1 MKLICI
7 AILFAAF
14 AGSPQPADHQQTPIA
29 PLTDHSLHQANSE
42 PISLSPSAD
51 SGLAEK
57 RKLKSERV
65 MEAIKNQ
72 RKAELKSLLSGEQT
86 VSISEV
92 DALLA
97 SIDTHWGPLSEST
110 EVDADVTLNK
120 GDFDFIY
127 HLQLTTTH
135 YGNWYMFSKEQA
147 DSNLRIGITFHKAN
161 DQVGGVVI
169 ALVPK

>member
-1 MKLICI
+1 
-7 AILFAAF
+7 
-14 AGSPQPADHQQTPIA
+14 
-29 PLTDHSLHQANSE
+29 
-42 PISLSPSAD
+42 
-51 SGLAEK
+51 
-57 RKLKSERV
+57 